1 MAQITGIVT
10 VRHAGKDY
18 SLMLGMSGLAKLQQD
33 YGKDLAPLV
42 AMFEEKVM
50 PDFAVLLRVTQIALE
65 RFHPD
70 ADDWLA
76 DDMLQHDFSVGARVI
91 REAFESLQK
100 ATPAVSP
107 DAAPVGTTSGNVAK
121 PRAKKAKPAR
131 RG

>member
-1 MAQITGIVT
+1 MSQITGVVT
-10 VRHAGKDY
+10 VRHKDKDY
-18 SLMLGMSGLAKLQQD
+18 SLMLGMSGLAKLQQE

-65 RFHPD
+65 RYHPD
-70 ADDWLA
+70 VNAWLA
-76 DDMLQHDFSVGARVI
+76 DDLLQNDFSVGARVI
-91 REAFESLQK
+91 SEAFEQLQK
-100 ATPAVSP
+100 ATPA
-107 DAAPVGTTSGNVAK
+107 AARKGAASGNVAK